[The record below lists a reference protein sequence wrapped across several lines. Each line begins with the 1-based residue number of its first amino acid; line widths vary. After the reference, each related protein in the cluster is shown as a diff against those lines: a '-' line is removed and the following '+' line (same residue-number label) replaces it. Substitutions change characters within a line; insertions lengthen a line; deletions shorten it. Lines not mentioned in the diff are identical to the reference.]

1 MSVARLFTPK
11 IASFY
16 EKFYG
21 FKGVKFVK
29 RTILSSF
36 DIDSDGKMD
45 TNEDFKSVFLEM
57 LHREIC
63 VGHSLLCVGQSL
75 QVQAA
80 TPKQIRELMKF
91 DGLTND
97 EVKSHLQVCICDY
110 PSVLNHNLVDK
121 LEVILHAISDEFFY
135 TYM

>member
-1 MSVARLFTPK
+1 M
-11 IASFY
+11 Y
-16 EKFYG
+16 
-21 FKGVKFVK
+21 
-29 RTILSSF
+29 
-36 DIDSDGKMD
+36 

-110 PSVLNHNLVDK
+110 PSVLNHNLVDVNK
-121 LEVILHAISDEFFY
+121 ILHIHDRNWKSFCMRLVMNFFTHTCDY
-135 TYM
+135 PCEIYIF

>member
-1 MSVARLFTPK
+1 
-11 IASFY
+11 
-16 EKFYG
+16 
-21 FKGVKFVK
+21 
-29 RTILSSF
+29 
-36 DIDSDGKMD
+36 MD

-57 LHREIC
+57 LHKEIC

-97 EVKSHLQVCICDY
+97 EVKSHLQEMQHPMEPVK
-110 PSVLNHNLVDK
+110 LNHIDNIDNIDKTDQAPLKIFKPKPGSVIPAKRRLVKVLAVVRLARICSASADHS
-121 LEVILHAISDEFFY
+121 VTPSSS
-135 TYM
+135 TST

>member
-1 MSVARLFTPK
+1 MEMEMKSDISVDESKTFNPKPGSVIPARRRL
-11 IASFY
+11 
-16 EKFYG
+16 
-21 FKGVKFVK
+21 VKSM
-29 RTILSSF
+29 ILVQ
-36 DIDSDGKMD
+36 IVQMD

-57 LHREIC
+57 LHREICVC

-97 EVKSHLQVCICDY
+97 EVKSHLQ
-110 PSVLNHNLVDK
+110 K
-121 LEVILHAISDEFFY
+121 LEVILHAISDDFFY